1 MPDTRELSYASEEW
15 MPGAMGPI
23 RLRVGP
29 ENVVQRRIGLGRVS
43 YLADHDDTKLLGL
56 AVSGRVGRDKVA
68 YATVE
73 IRPTANN
80 RNLIEELDAG
90 LRDGTSPGFI
100 VHEVKVLADGDPG
113 YDRNEMFQFDVTR
126 WEIYEV
132 SSTPIPRNPSVGLLR
147 TATVTA
153 PERPRA
159 ARVTAAGPRTTRKAP
174 ARPRTTPRRTLDSG
188 LEREGSPPPKRQL
201 AIPLQRDY
209 MKEQHVAITA
219 SLASLGG
226 SSTSPQEQEG
236 ASPLGQLLTL
246 AASPKV
252 PQLHHKVGDVE
263 MMMSDGRGWCKIPLA
278 LAMQPAP
285 VARAAF
291 TTSSPGL
298 VVGEDAG
305 GPVRQVSE
313 DRSVSAI
320 LDTVTQITGLQ
331 GDALPAELTEDNAL
345 ASWVAEG
352 AAASYADLSVT
363 DYGDALKPKTAR
375 VSTSFSLQLSIQGGV
390 RFEQAVDA
398 HLRRAL
404 RKLIVGG
411 ILVGSGINNQPTG
424 VTATTGVAV
433 SEYIAADKAKLET
446 FFDAEA
452 MLDGET
458 DARKRWIMASDLY
471 NLARRT
477 SVQPLPTNSDR
488 RVIDRSFVAG
498 ETPANSTDLLPD
510 GTGVFGA
517 WADCVLFSWE
527 ETLII
532 LDKISTPGLVKVTLQ
547 AYVNCHVR
555 PGSFAILRAA

>member
-56 AVSGRVGRDKVA
+56 VVSGRVGRDKVA

-153 PERPRA
+153 PERARA

-174 ARPRTTPRRTLDSG
+174 ARPRTTPRRPLNAALPPRTPRRAELVQTDYVSQLINKRHTEMTTALDTL
-188 LEREGSPPPKRQL
+188 
-201 AIPLQRDY
+201 
-209 MKEQHVAITA
+209 TA
-219 SLASLGG
+219 DKTGPG
-226 SSTSPQEQEG
+226 E
-236 ASPLGQLLTL
+236 ASPLARLITL
-246 AASPKV
+246 SAAPASPRM
-252 PQLHHKVGDVE
+252 HHKTAALE
-263 MMMSDGRGWCKIPLA
+263 LNMTDGRGWAKLPLSA
-278 LAMQPAP
+278 VMQPAP
-285 VARAAF
+285 VVRAAF
-291 TTSSPGL
+291 DSTTPG

-305 GPVRQVSE
+305 GPVRQIAE
-313 DRSVSAI
+313 DRTVSAVLGSVSQ
-320 LDTVTQITGLQ
+320 LSGMV
-331 GDALPAELTEDNAL
+331 GDALPAELTETNPL

-352 AAASYADLSVT
+352 AAAAFPDLSMV
-363 DYGDALKPKTAR
+363 DYGDALTPKTAR
-375 VSTSFSLQLSIQGGV
+375 VSTSFSLQLAIMGGA
-390 RFEQAVDA
+390 RFETAIDS

-404 RKLIVGG
+404 RKLVVGG
-411 ILVGSGINNQPTG
+411 ILTGTGIDHQPTG
-424 VTATTGVAV
+424 VTATTGVMV
-433 SEYIAADKAKLET
+433 ESYIAADKAKLRT
-446 FFDAEA
+446 FFNAED
-452 MLDGET
+452 LLEGET
-458 DARKRWIMASDLY
+458 DSRKRWIMAADLY
-471 NLARRT
+471 QLARRT
-477 SVQPLPTNSDR
+477 SVQPAPSNSDR
-488 RVIDRSFVAG
+488 RVVDRQFVGG
-498 ETPANSTDLLPD
+498 ETPANSTTLLP
-510 GTGVFGA
+510 TGVGIFGA
-517 WADCVLFSWE
+517 WGDLILFAWA
-527 ETLII
+527 ETLVI
-532 LDKISTPGLVKVTLQ
+532 LDKITRPGELRVTLL
-547 AYVNCHVR
+547 AHVAVHAR
-555 PGSFAILRAA
+555 PGSFAILRPA